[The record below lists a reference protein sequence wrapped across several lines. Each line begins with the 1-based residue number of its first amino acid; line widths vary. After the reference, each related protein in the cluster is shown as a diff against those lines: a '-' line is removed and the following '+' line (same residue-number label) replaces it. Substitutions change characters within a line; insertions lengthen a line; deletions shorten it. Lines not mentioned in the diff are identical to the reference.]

1 MYREIERVMP
11 AQNNRFIAHA
21 TLDNSLNILSFSPDL
36 QRWAALKSG
45 NLVETNLFDLFPY
58 LRLRQH
64 AVFDRLQNENLF
76 TYSHAR
82 FAQNPRLDQTFNLQ
96 IEPVPGVPN
105 RLLLTVIPVSVQNL
119 AANENKDVVT
129 LTRHNRELLLL
140 NRASQV
146 LTATLDIDDVLEH
159 LLQVSVQ
166 IIGATGSSVWL
177 WEDENRDRLICQ
189 AAYHPGKEEV
199 LLGLTVHSGY
209 GVVGWVA
216 QANKGAIVSNPALD
230 GRFYAKI
237 DTSSGFTTQ
246 SILAVPIHLRNRVL
260 GVLEVVNKRDG
271 RFQSQDLTYAQM
283 LAASAA
289 IAIDN
294 AQLVQTLRTKME
306 DLKAQNA
313 ELEAFDHTV
322 AHDLQNPLALVV
334 GFADLLRTSSDK
346 ISAEERERA
355 LDLLGQN
362 AHRMSNI
369 IQEMLVLSSV
379 RKRDVETHPLEMDQI
394 VLAALDRLRFTMQE
408 HNARLILPDSWPVAS
423 GYAPWIEEVW
433 ENYIGN
439 ALKYGGKPPRIEL
452 GNTVLPDGRI
462 KFWVQDN
469 GQGIDPEKRHLLF
482 TPFTQLGQVRVTGH
496 GLGLSIVRR
505 IMEKLGGEV
514 DVESELG
521 QGSTFSFILPA
532 YQIPKE

>member
-1 MYREIERVMP
+1 MYREIERVTH
-11 AQNNRFIAHA
+11 AQNNRFITHA
-21 TLDNSLNILSFSPDL
+21 TLDNTLNILSFSPEL
-36 QRWAALKSG
+36 ELWACIKPG
-45 NLVETNLFDLFPY
+45 TLVGTNLFDLIPH
-58 LRLRQH
+58 LRLRQQF
-64 AVFDRLQNENLF
+64 VFDQLQNENFF
-76 TYSHAR
+76 TYQHAR
-82 FAQNPRLDQTFNLQ
+82 FAQNPRLDRTFNLQ
-96 IEPVPGVPN
+96 IEPVPGLPN
-105 RLLLTVIPVSVQNL
+105 RLLLTIIPVAPINK
-119 AANENKDVVT
+119 ATNDDKDVVM

-146 LTATLDIDDVLEH
+146 LTATLDIDEVLEH

-177 WEDENRDRLICQ
+177 WEDEKHEKLVCQ
-189 AAYHPGKEEV
+189 AAYHPGTEER
-199 LLGLTVHSGY
+199 LIGLAVNSGN

-216 QANKGAIVSNPALD
+216 QANKGAIVSNPAMD
-230 GRFYAKI
+230 GRFYPQI
-237 DTSSGFTTQ
+237 DTSSGFVTR

-294 AQLVQTLRTKME
+294 AQLIQTLRAKME
-306 DLKAQNA
+306 DLKTQNA

-334 GFADLLRTSSDK
+334 GFADLLRTSENE
-346 ISAEERERA
+346 ISAEERERS
-355 LDLLGQN
+355 LELLGQN

-379 RKRDVETHPLEMDQI
+379 RKRDIETHPLDMAQI
-394 VLAALDRLRFTMQE
+394 VLGALDRLRFTMQQ
-408 HNARLILPDSWPVAS
+408 HKVRLILPDSWPTAS

-433 ENYIGN
+433 ENYISN
-439 ALKYGGKPPRIEL
+439 ALKYGGKPPKIEL
-452 GNTVLPDGRI
+452 GSTILPDGRI

-469 GQGIDPEKRHLLF
+469 GVGVDPEKLHLLF
-482 TPFTQLGQVRVTGH
+482 TPFTQLSQVRVTGH

-505 IMEKLGGEV
+505 IMEKLDGQVG
-514 DVESELG
+514 VESAPD
-521 QGSTFSFILPA
+521 QGSIFSFILPA
-532 YQIPKE
+532 YQIPTE